1 VPYVVHAVGPNYNTC
16 RDEAEGDEL
25 LRSAYASAMSVAA
38 KAGIATIG
46 FSLLS
51 AGIFRGRRSLKVCAV
66 RGTNGSVCDF
76 RCTLLGSI
84 KVPRSGQ
91 WHRRAGHFRADRY
104 RSSKKNHLISTGT
117 WSGSDWPRI
126 CISPYFNTN

>member
-1 VPYVVHAVGPNYNTC
+1 MLTMGGGGGKIVHRVKAAPPQCISVTMHFFWAHMYSFDSRSARRLHVPYVVHAVGPNYNTC

-51 AGIFRGRRSLKVCAV
+51 AGIFRGRRSLKV
-66 RGTNGSVCDF
+66 
-76 RCTLLGSI
+76 
-84 KVPRSGQ
+84 
-91 WHRRAGHFRADRY
+91 
-104 RSSKKNHLISTGT
+104 
-117 WSGSDWPRI
+117 
-126 CISPYFNTN
+126 